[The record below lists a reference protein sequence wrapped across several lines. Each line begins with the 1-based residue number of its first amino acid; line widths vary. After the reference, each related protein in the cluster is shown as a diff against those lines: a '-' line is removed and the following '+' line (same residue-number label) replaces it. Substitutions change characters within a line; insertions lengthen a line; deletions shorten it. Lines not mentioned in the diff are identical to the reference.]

1 MLSDRLE
8 ALAAHFVALAAK
20 PMPLSLDP
28 TFAALV
34 AHELADAANAARSLE
49 GRPVPPHL
57 RGKPMAANVVILAEA
72 RKQKRKK

>member
-34 AHELADAANAARSLE
+34 ADELADAANAARSLE
-49 GRPVPPHL
+49 GRPVPPHF
-57 RGKPMAANVVILAEA
+57 RGDLMAANVVILADA
-72 RKQKRKK
+72 RKQQRKK